1 MYFALGLGSLLTFK
15 EVEVTLNVALS
26 WEISRRQEPQIVK
39 IETIIK
45 RLNKNISKVGRNLP
59 PKGGRRGKGR
69 KNNSLLLT
77 ITVSC
82 NSE

>member
-39 IETIIK
+39 IETIK
-45 RLNKNISKVGRNLP
+45 LC
-59 PKGGRRGKGR
+59 
-69 KNNSLLLT
+69 
-77 ITVSC
+77 TVRIIFI
-82 NSE
+82 ELWGTTYKD

>member
-45 RLNKNISKVGRNLP
+45 RLNKNISKVGRNHS
-59 PKGGRRGKGR
+59 PKGVKGVGGGK
-69 KNNSLLLT
+69 T
-77 ITVSC
+77 ISYF
-82 NSE
+82 